1 MDERL
6 LAAYLATDYRVRLA
20 RGGWASIRI
29 DAPLPAAL
37 AALTGARP
45 WGFLTAWN
53 PGSSPCPRQHNRQAQ
68 RALLAALREL
78 PGTAAIRA
86 GIGVG
91 PDIDGSWREASLFV
105 TGPAVPALDAL
116 ARRFGQN
123 AYVHG
128 RNASAPALL
137 RRMDNLIDVSGQ
149 SPG

>member
-29 DAPLPAAL
+29 GAPLPAVL
-37 AALTGARP
+37 AALTGEQP

-53 PGSSPCPRQHNRQAQ
+53 PGSSPLPRQTNRLAQ

-78 PGTAAIRA
+78 SDTAWIRA
-86 GIGVG
+86 GLGVG
-91 PDIDGSWREASLFV
+91 TGWREASLFV
-105 TGPAVPALDAL
+105 TGPGTATLDAL
-116 ARRFGQN
+116 AQHFGQH

-128 RNASAPALL
+128 PGARAPALL
-137 RRMDNLIDVSGQ
+137 RRMDNLIDVFGQ

>member
-29 DAPLPAAL
+29 GAPLPAAL

-53 PGSSPCPRQHNRQAQ
+53 PGSSPRPRQTNRQAQ

-78 PGTAAIRA
+78 PDTAWIRA
-86 GIGVG
+86 GHGVG
-91 PDIDGSWREASLFV
+91 TGWREASLFV
-105 TGPAVPALDAL
+105 AGPGIATLDAL

-123 AYVHG
+123 AYVHADAHG
-128 RNASAPALL
+128 PALL
-137 RRMDNLIDVSGQ
+137 RRMDNLIDVFGQ